1 MQKCQK
7 LVIENE
13 KLRKH
18 LKNLKACIEAE
29 EISSQKA
36 QKTLVKDLQEGV
48 LKKTITETMTEVSGS
63 SQDKRSKLQLTKFEK
78 VAAS

>member
-1 MQKCQK
+1 
-7 LVIENE
+7 
-13 KLRKH
+13 
-18 LKNLKACIEAE
+18 
-29 EISSQKA
+29 
-36 QKTLVKDLQEGV
+36 VKDLQEGV